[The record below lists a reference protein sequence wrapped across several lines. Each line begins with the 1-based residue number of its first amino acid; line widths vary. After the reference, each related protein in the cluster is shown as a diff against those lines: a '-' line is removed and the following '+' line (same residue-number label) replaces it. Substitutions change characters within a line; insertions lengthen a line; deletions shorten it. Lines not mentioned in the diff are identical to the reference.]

1 MAHVGGSTVSSRGR
15 RGRVV
20 AYLIVSAWVIV
31 SLAPVVWMLVQSIK
45 PPPDVFAI
53 PPKWLFSATI
63 QSYRDLFSTSSGSH
77 FGRYV
82 TTSLLVT
89 VATAVLVMAVSVPA
103 GYALTFLPI
112 KRQNLW
118 LILILLASMLPP
130 IVVVVPL
137 FELWHNLNLL
147 DTPTALIFTYTA
159 MNIPFTIWLL
169 RGFMVQIPRELYESA
184 RVDGAGHLRTL
195 VGVIMP
201 VLRAGM
207 AAAAIFVVIWGW
219 NELLFAVFFTTSNR
233 TAPAGIVATL
243 ISDRGINWG
252 KLYAAATT
260 VALPII
266 VFTVVVQ
273 RHVVRGFTFGAVKG

>member
-1 MAHVGGSTVSSRGR
+1 MATSVGISHRGR
-15 RGRVV
+15 RGRVL
-20 AYLIVSAWVIV
+20 AYVVVIAWVVI
-31 SLAPVVWMLVQSIK
+31 SLAPVVWMLLQSIK
-45 PPPDVFAI
+45 PPQDVFAI
-53 PPKWLFSATI
+53 PPKWFFSATVR
-63 QSYRDLFSTSSGSH
+63 SYRDLFSTANGAH

-82 TTSLLVT
+82 LTSLLVT
-89 VATAVLVMAVSVPA
+89 VATAVLVIAVSVPA

-112 KRQNLW
+112 KRRNLW
-118 LILILLASMLPP
+118 LVLILLGSMLPP

-184 RVDGAGHLRTL
+184 RVDGAGHVRTL
-195 VGVIMP
+195 VAVIMP

-219 NELLFAVFFTTSNR
+219 NELLFAVFLTTSNR

-260 VALPII
+260 VVLPII
-266 VFTVVVQ
+266 VFTVAVQ
-273 RHVVRGFTFGAVKG
+273 KHVVRGFTPSAL